1 MKKKEQSTNKGTT
14 SPQDFKHKAFDA
26 IIKSIDTEG
35 KAVEVKASV
44 KGYSSPQKITF
55 GGHNAKAYQPDA
67 LAYYESRMDIYAV
80 ENELTKKALAK
91 SLGKWIL
98 FSLEAKKSRGN
109 FYIVTDKRNFD
120 GLVDIINSRQITAE
134 ILTVN

>member
-1 MKKKEQSTNKGTT
+1 MKKKEQTT
-14 SPQDFKHKAFDA
+14 KNNSSSPQEFKNLAFDA
-26 IIKSIDTEG
+26 IIKSIDSEG
-35 KAVEVKASV
+35 SALEVKASL

-55 GGHNAKAYQPDA
+55 GGHNARAYQPDA
-67 LAYYESRMDIYAV
+67 LAYYENRMDIYAM

-109 FYIVTDKRNFD
+109 FYIVTDKRNLE
-120 GLVDIINSRQITAE
+120 GLTEIIHSRQITAE
-134 ILTVN
+134 ILTIN